1 MTARSGKVVVGSI
14 VRAKRGTKR
23 CRAMVATVGNDGR
36 VAATA
41 EHEDAFCVM
50 LWEPVYPERISS
62 RFLVTPKSIH
72 KETEQHEVTVKVES
86 VEGLLPFE
94 TNSRVNSDDS
104 RNDSD
109 CSIAMWKERGDQLL
123 RLGDASAAA
132 TYYEKALFDSSS
144 VSIGGT
150 IVVSVEG
157 FPRIAEVDCVDDEEI
172 DVTLV
177 HNQEEKTLKESS
189 VLLAILEDD
198 PTKLQ
203 ERILLNLARCM
214 LQLSDLDAANRP
226 RYLKSAVLASTLAIS
241 VSSFRKEHGD
251 AADEQPL
258 RLPANAQTALML
270 RCKAYSGLSRWA
282 MATSDA
288 RKLLKSGRDEQQGR
302 KLLVSIERKKNLQS
316 KADKRLAK
324 EICLLVQSATAASE
338 STTTADHS
346 STPSVSSSK
355 PSVSSAST
363 WTANER
369 NNNTDALVLCDDR
382 EKRLHNGSGESSRRN
397 EASGLLT
404 KHKQQ
409 ATNPRSNF
417 FGSFPV
423 SYILVLIVAT
433 VVSHYFVSNG

>member
-1 MTARSGKVVVGSI
+1 
-14 VRAKRGTKR
+14 
-23 CRAMVATVGNDGR
+23 
-36 VAATA
+36 
-41 EHEDAFCVM
+41 
-50 LWEPVYPERISS
+50 
-62 RFLVTPKSIH
+62 
-72 KETEQHEVTVKVES
+72 
-86 VEGLLPFE
+86 
-94 TNSRVNSDDS
+94 
-104 RNDSD
+104 
-109 CSIAMWKERGDQLL
+109 
-123 RLGDASAAA
+123 
-132 TYYEKALFDSSS
+132 
-144 VSIGGT
+144 
-150 IVVSVEG
+150 
-157 FPRIAEVDCVDDEEI
+157 VDDEEI

-270 RCKAYSGLSRWA
+270 RCKAYSGSRWA

-346 STPSVSSSK
+346 STPSS
-355 PSVSSAST
+355 
-363 WTANER
+363 
-369 NNNTDALVLCDDR
+369 
-382 EKRLHNGSGESSRRN
+382 
-397 EASGLLT
+397 
-404 KHKQQ
+404 
-409 ATNPRSNF
+409 
-417 FGSFPV
+417 
-423 SYILVLIVAT
+423 LI
-433 VVSHYFVSNG
+433 F